1 MDGLPPFSIESTD
14 SFQRSFKKLE
24 KVYRSKFIEMVA
36 DILERMIED
45 PYPLSSCQEPLP
57 SRIKLPD
64 GWTFHKLEFRI
75 SKGAS
80 GQLRLMYVVNSVT
93 CVIRLLWIYSHEQFS
108 KRPPD
113 KDLKDVIQEILDC

>member
-1 MDGLPPFSIESTD
+1 MAGLPPFSIESTD

-24 KVYRSKFIEMVA
+24 KVYRRKFLGMVEG
-36 DILERMIED
+36 ILEGMIED
-45 PYPLSSCQEPLP
+45 PYPLSSRQEPLP
-57 SRIKLPD
+57 SKIQLPD

-80 GQLRLMYVVNSVT
+80 GQLRLMYLVNSST
-93 CVIRLLWIYSHEQFS
+93 YVIRLLWIYSHEQFS

-113 KDLKDVIQEILDC
+113 KDLKDVIREILDC